1 MDTLHQFLR
10 ISDVLVERLLDDIFR
25 LDQIYA
31 NTKYSTTKHK
41 NIRALSDLLA
51 ACKMPSLNEDSTS
64 NDLRKHMK
72 SFQGP
77 KKKIIFDK
85 MIHVGLK
92 NVFPKINKK
101 HEKTRLWNQYWFIH
115 KKLREEKII
124 NYNFFINNSYL
135 FFENNCN
142 YFQQLFIEC
151 YTIEGMTPYIH
162 TTCIHLPEMIK
173 MHGNIHH
180 YCNEGLEKLN
190 DLSTHS
196 FFRGTNKRATFIK
209 QMLERDARL
218 EAETFI

>member
-1 MDTLHQFLR
+1 
-10 ISDVLVERLLDDIFR
+10 
-25 LDQIYA
+25 
-31 NTKYSTTKHK
+31 
-41 NIRALSDLLA
+41 
-51 ACKMPSLNEDSTS
+51 
-64 NDLRKHMK
+64 
-72 SFQGP
+72 
-77 KKKIIFDK
+77 

-173 MHGNIHH
+173 MHGNNHH